1 MSVARVTEIISNSST
16 GYEDAIKAGV
26 ARASKTLKNVTS
38 AWVKDTKVTVSD
50 GNIVEWRVVL
60 KITFVLEE

>member
-1 MSVARVTEIISNSST
+1 MSVARVTEIISNSTT

-38 AWVKDTKVTVSD
+38 AWVKDTKVTVRD
-50 GNIVEWRVVL
+50 GNVVEWRVVL